1 MKVNP
6 MKKKFL
12 FILGLIFFIVSISS
26 VSASADVNQTII
38 NENDDTI
45 GVSYD
50 DRSVL
55 SDSYDFGFGNM
66 AEALNPYGGVIN
78 CTHRLHITCMCKML

>member
-1 MKVNP
+1 

-55 SDSYDFGFGNM
+55 
-66 AEALNPYGGVIN
+66 
-78 CTHRLHITCMCKML
+78 

>member
-45 GVSYD
+45 GVLYD
-50 DRSVL
+50 DGSVL
-55 SDSYDFGFGNM
+55 SDSYDFGFGNFSSDIIK
-66 AEALNPYGGVIN
+66 N
-78 CTHRLHITCMCKML
+78 ITDYID